1 MALGVLK
8 DYTYAREAITCDD
21 YDYIYLSPHLDDV
34 ALSCGGAIC
43 AHRAQG
49 LRVLIVTLFA
59 GDPRPPFSP
68 LAQAFHQLWEIPES
82 APPYQKRKEE
92 DEKAMLALKV
102 DFLWLNWLDA
112 IYRIP
117 DLSDFSQINSYESNF
132 SQDPAYPVLQQWLI
146 DLQAVYPGATIVV
159 PLGIGGHRDHRLLFH
174 VAHNTL
180 NDTRLLFFEDFPY
193 VAYRPEE
200 VVELTKLHNLS
211 PVQIDISHY
220 LEKRIHITG
229 FYQSQHTM
237 LFYPPS
243 SFGETIR
250 DYAYREKQYH
260 FSECYWK
267 ASL

>member
-1 MALGVLK
+1 MASRVLK
-8 DYTYAREAITCDD
+8 NYTYAKKAITCSN

-68 LAQAFHQLWEIPES
+68 LAQAFHHLWEIPED

-92 DEKAMLALKV
+92 DEKAMLALDV

-112 IYRIP
+112 IYRIS

-132 SQDPAYPVLQQWLI
+132 SQDPACPVLQQWLI
-146 DLQAVYPGATIVV
+146 DLQAVYPEATIVV
-159 PLGIGGHRDHRLLFH
+159 PLGIGGHRDHRLLFQI
-174 VAHNTL
+174 ARSTL
-180 NDTRLLFFEDFPY
+180 NDTKLLFFEDFPY
-193 VAYRPEE
+193 AAYSSEE
-200 VVELTKLHNLS
+200 VVELVKLYNLTS
-211 PVQIDISHY
+211 IQVDISHY

-243 SFGETIR
+243 SFGEIIR
-250 DYAYREKQYH
+250 DYARKGEQYD

-267 ASL
+267 SSL